1 MKRPPAM
8 ESRIMEKENIL
19 VGIAYSYF
27 NPALNPSSEGQSE
40 ATVAEV
46 ADSVFAAISDNGYNA
61 TVLPL
66 RESLMSLVRRVKE
79 LKVDVLINLCE
90 EFRNRPQL
98 ESNVAAMFEAFGI
111 PFTGCPSKALSICQD
126 KFKAKAILNAFGLPT
141 AKGWLATTS
150 DQKIDIPFPAIIKPN
165 QEDASLGIYQD
176 SVVRDQASLHERV
189 SKIIDVYKQAA
200 LVEEFIQGR
209 EFNVAVLETD
219 RLQALPVSEIDFSAM
234 PESAPHICSYEAKWF
249 EDHVLY
255 ATTPAVC
262 PAPISDGLRDKL
274 HQYALAAFQAMG
286 CRDYARVDFRM
297 GPDERIA
304 ILEVNPN
311 PDTSLDAGYARALKA
326 AGIEYAEF
334 WSLMIENALRRK
346 EEPWYSSDDVRIE
359 YPYFWHE
366 VLESAMRKKGRRWS
380 GQ

>member
-1 MKRPPAM
+1 MG
-8 ESRIMEKENIL
+8 SRIMEKENIL
-19 VGIAYSYF
+19 VGIAYSHF
-27 NPALNPSSEGQSE
+27 NPASSPSSEAQSE
-40 ATVAEV
+40 ATVADV
-46 ADSVFAAISDNGYNA
+46 AAAVYAAITEEGYNA
-61 TVLPL
+61 AILPL
-66 RESLMSLVRRVKE
+66 RESLLTLVRRVKE
-79 LKVDVLINLCE
+79 LKVDVVINLCE
-90 EFRNRPQL
+90 EFRSRPQL
-98 ESNVAAMFEAFGI
+98 EANVAAMFEAVGI

-141 AKGWLATTS
+141 AKGRLVTS
-150 DQKIDIPFPAIIKPN
+150 TDQNIDNIPFPAIVKPN

-176 SVVRDQASLHERV
+176 SVVHDAASLQQKV
-189 SKIIDVYKQAA
+189 GKIFEVYKQPA
-200 LVEEFIQGR
+200 LVEEFIQGQ

-219 RLQALPVSEIDFSAM
+219 RLQALPVSEIDFSGM

-255 ATTPAVC
+255 ATTPAMC
-262 PAPISDGLRDKL
+262 PAPISDALRDKL

-326 AGIEYAEF
+326 AGISYAGF

-346 EEPWYSSDDVRIE
+346 EEPWYSSDDVRSD
-359 YPYFWHE
+359 YPYFWHQ

-380 GQ
+380 AL

>member
-1 MKRPPAM
+1 M
-8 ESRIMEKENIL
+8 SD
-19 VGIAYSYF
+19 
-27 NPALNPSSEGQSE
+27 GQSE
-40 ATVAEV
+40 FSVATVAQV
-46 ADSVFAAISDNGYNA
+46 AECVYTAITGAGYNA
-61 TVLPL
+61 TVLAL
-66 RESLMSLVRRVKE
+66 RESLLSLVRRIRE

-98 ESNVAAMFEAFGI
+98 ESNVAAMFEACGI
-111 PFTGCPSKALSICQD
+111 PFTGNPSKALAICQD

-141 AKGWLATTS
+141 AKGWLVTTA
-150 DQKIDIPFPAIIKPN
+150 DQKIDIQFPAIVKPN

-176 SVVRDQASLHERV
+176 AVVRDPQTLQAKV

-219 RLQALPVSEIDFSAM
+219 RLQALPVSEIDFSGM
-234 PESAPHICSYEAKWF
+234 PESAPHICSYEAKWY

-255 ATTPAVC
+255 AATPAVC
-262 PAPISDGLRDKL
+262 PAPIDNGLRDRL
-274 HQYALAAFQAMG
+274 QQYALAAFQAMG

-297 GPDERIA
+297 GTDGRIA

-311 PDTSLDAGYARALKA
+311 PDTSLDAGYARALRA
-326 AGIEYAEF
+326 AGIDYAEF
-334 WSLMIENALRRK
+334 WSLMIENAFRRR

-366 VLESAMRKKGRRWS
+366 ILANAMRKKGRRWS

>member
-1 MKRPPAM
+1 
-8 ESRIMEKENIL
+8 MEKENIL
-19 VGIAYSYF
+19 VGIAYSHF
-27 NPALNPSSEGQSE
+27 NPALSPSNEGLSE

-46 ADSVFAAISDNGYNA
+46 ADSVYAAITDVGYNA
-61 TVLPL
+61 TILPL

-79 LKVDVLINLCE
+79 LKVDVLVNLCE
-90 EFRNRPQL
+90 EFRSRPQL
-98 ESNVAAMFEAFGI
+98 EANVAAMLEAVGI
-111 PFTGCPSKALSICQD
+111 PFTGCPSKALAICQD
-126 KFKAKAILNAFGLPT
+126 KFKAKAVLNAFGLPT
-141 AKGWLATTS
+141 AKGWLATTA
-150 DQKIDIPFPAIIKPN
+150 DQKIDIPFPAIVKPN

-176 SVVRDQASLHERV
+176 SVVRDAASLHERV
-189 SKIIDVYKQAA
+189 SKIINIYKQAA

-219 RLQALPVSEIDFSAM
+219 RLRALPVSEIDFSAM

-262 PAPISDGLRDKL
+262 PAPVSDGLRDKL
-274 HQYALAAFQAMG
+274 QQYAMAAFQAMG

-359 YPYFWHE
+359 YPYFWHQL
-366 VLESAMRKKGRRWS
+366 LESAMRKKGRRWS

>member
-1 MKRPPAM
+1 
-8 ESRIMEKENIL
+8 MEKENIL
-19 VGIAYSYF
+19 VGIAYSHF
-27 NPALNPSSEGQSE
+27 NPALSTTNDGQSE

-46 ADSVFAAISDNGYNA
+46 ADSVHAALSDDGYNA
-61 TVLPL
+61 TILPL
-66 RESLMSLVRRVKE
+66 RESLMSLVRRIKE

-90 EFRNRPQL
+90 EFRSRPQF

-111 PFTGCPSKALSICQD
+111 PFTGCSSKALAICQD

-141 AKGWLATTS
+141 ARGRLVTS
-150 DQKIDIPFPAIIKPN
+150 TDQKIDVPFPAIVKPN

-176 SVVRDQASLHERV
+176 SVVYDQASLQERV
-189 SKIIDVYKQAA
+189 GKIIGVYKQPA

-219 RLQALPVSEIDFSAM
+219 KLKALPVSEIDFSAM

-255 ATTPAVC
+255 TTTPAVC
-262 PAPISDGLRDKL
+262 PAPIDETLRDKL
-274 HQYALAAFQAMG
+274 HQHALAAFQAMG

-297 GPDERIA
+297 GSDGRLA

-311 PDTSLDAGYARALKA
+311 PDASLDAGYCRALGV
-326 AGIEYAEF
+326 AGIGYAQF
-334 WSLMIENALRRK
+334 WGLMIENAFRRK
-346 EEPWYSSDDVRIE
+346 EEPWFSSDDVRIE
-359 YPYFWHE
+359 YPVFWQQL
-366 VLESAMRKKGRRWS
+366 LENAVRKKGRRWS

>member
-1 MKRPPAM
+1 MA
-8 ESRIMEKENIL
+8 ESI
-19 VGIAYSYF
+19 
-27 NPALNPSSEGQSE
+27 
-40 ATVAEV
+40 
-46 ADSVFAAISDNGYNA
+46 FAAITDDGFNA
-61 TVLPL
+61 TILPL
-66 RESLMSLVRRVKE
+66 RESLMSLVRRIKE
-79 LKVDVLINLCE
+79 LKVDVVINLCE
-90 EFRNRPQL
+90 EFRGRPQL
-98 ESNVAAMFEAFGI
+98 EANVAGMFEAFGI
-111 PFTGCPSKALSICQD
+111 PFTGCPSKALTICQD

-141 AKGWLATTS
+141 AKGRLVTS
-150 DQKIDIPFPAIIKPN
+150 ADQKIDIPFPAIVKPN
-165 QEDASLGIYQD
+165 QEDASLGIFQD
-176 SVVRDQASLHERV
+176 SVVGDQASLQAKV
-189 SKIIDVYKQAA
+189 AKIIDVYKEPA

-255 ATTPAVC
+255 TTTPAVC
-262 PAPISDGLRDKL
+262 PAQIDDPLRERL

-297 GPDERIA
+297 GRDGRLA

-311 PDTSLDAGYARALKA
+311 PDSSLDAGYCRALTA
-326 AGIEYAEF
+326 AGIEYAQF

-346 EEPWYSSDDVRIE
+346 EEPWFSSDDVRIDT
-359 YPYFWHE
+359 PIFWQQL
-366 VLESAMRKKGRRWS
+366 LENAVRKKGRRWS

>member
-1 MKRPPAM
+1 
-8 ESRIMEKENIL
+8 MEKENIL
-19 VGIAYSYF
+19 VGIAYSHF
-27 NPALNPSSEGQSE
+27 NPALNPSSDGSSE

-46 ADSVFAAISDNGYNA
+46 ADSILAAISEDGYNA
-61 TVLPL
+61 VILPL
-66 RESLMSLVRRVKE
+66 RESLWNLVRRVKE

-90 EFRNRPQL
+90 EFRSRPQL
-98 ESNVAAMFEAFGI
+98 EANVAAAFEALAI
-111 PFTGCPSKALSICQD
+111 PFTGCPSKALAICQD

-141 AKGWLATTS
+141 AKGRLVTTT
-150 DQKIDIPFPAIIKPN
+150 DQKIDDIPFPAIVKPN

-176 SVVRDQASLHERV
+176 SVVHDPQALEEKV
-189 SKIIDVYKQAA
+189 NKIITVYKQPA

-219 RLQALPVSEIDFSAM
+219 SLRALPVSEIDFTSM

-249 EDHVLY
+249 ENHVLY

-262 PAPISDGLRDKL
+262 PAPVDEPVRDKL

-297 GPDERIA
+297 GQDGRIA

-311 PDTSLDAGYARALKA
+311 PDASLDAGYVRALKA
-326 AGIEYAEF
+326 AGIGYAEF

-359 YPYFWHE
+359 YPFFWHE
-366 VLESAMRKKGRRWS
+366 VLESAMRRKGRRWS
-380 GQ
+380 VQ

>member
-1 MKRPPAM
+1 M
-8 ESRIMEKENIL
+8 L

-27 NPALNPSSEGQSE
+27 NPALNPSNEGLSE

-46 ADSVFAAISDNGYNA
+46 ADSIFSAITDDGFNA
-61 TVLPL
+61 VMLPL
-66 RESLMSLVRRVKE
+66 RGSLLSLVRRIKE

-90 EFRNRPQL
+90 EFRSRPQL
-98 ESNVAAMFEAFGI
+98 EANVAAIFEALAI
-111 PFTGCPSKALSICQD
+111 PFTGCPSKALGICQD

-141 AKGWLATTS
+141 ARGMLVTS
-150 DQKIDIPFPAIIKPN
+150 ADQKIDNVPFPAIVKPN

-176 SVVRDQASLHERV
+176 SVVRDPQALHERV
-189 SKIIDVYKQAA
+189 NKIIDAYKQPA

-219 RLQALPVSEIDFSAM
+219 RLQALPVSEIDFSSM

-255 ATTPAVC
+255 ATTPAMC
-262 PAPISDGLRDKL
+262 PAPIDDSLRDKL

-297 GPDERIA
+297 GQDGRIA

-311 PDTSLDAGYARALKA
+311 PDSSLDAGYVRALKA
-326 AGIEYAEF
+326 AGISYSEF
-334 WSLMIENALRRK
+334 WNLLIGNALRRK
-346 EEPWYSSDDVRIE
+346 EEPWFSSDDVRIE
-359 YPYFWHE
+359 YPFFWHE

-380 GQ
+380 VL

>member
-1 MKRPPAM
+1 
-8 ESRIMEKENIL
+8 MEKENIL

-27 NPALNPSSEGQSE
+27 NPALIPSSEGQSE

-61 TVLPL
+61 TILPL

-111 PFTGCPSKALSICQD
+111 PFTGCPSKALAICQD

-141 AKGWLATTS
+141 AKGWLATSS
-150 DQKIDIPFPAIIKPN
+150 DQKINIPFPAIVKPN

-176 SVVRDQASLHERV
+176 SVVHDQASLQGRV
-189 SKIIDVYKQAA
+189 SKIIDVYKQGA

-262 PAPISDGLRDKL
+262 PASVSDGLRDKL

-326 AGIEYAEF
+326 AGIDYAEF

-359 YPYFWHE
+359 YPYFWHQ

>member
-1 MKRPPAM
+1 
-8 ESRIMEKENIL
+8 MEKENIL
-19 VGIAYSYF
+19 VGIAYSHF
-27 NPALNPSSEGQSE
+27 NPALNPSNTGLSE

-46 ADSVFAAISDNGYNA
+46 ADSVFSALSEDGFNA
-61 TVLPL
+61 MILPL
-66 RESLMSLVRRVKE
+66 RESLLSLVRRIKE
-79 LKVDVLINLCE
+79 LKVDVVINLCE
-90 EFRNRPQL
+90 EFRHRPQL
-98 ESNVAAMFEAFGI
+98 ESNVAAIFEALGI

-141 AKGWLATTS
+141 AKGRLVSST
-150 DQKIDIPFPAIIKPN
+150 DQKIDNIPFPAIVKPN

-176 SVVRDQASLHERV
+176 AVVRDPQALQEKV
-189 SKIIDVYKQAA
+189 NKIIDAYQQPA

-219 RLQALPVSEIDFSAM
+219 KLQALPVSEIDFSSM

-255 ATTPAVC
+255 AATPAIC
-262 PAPISDGLRDKL
+262 PAPIEDALRDKL
-274 HQYALAAFQAMG
+274 QQYAMAAFQAMG

-297 GPDERIA
+297 GSDGRIA

-311 PDTSLDAGYARALKA
+311 PDSSLDAGYVRALRA
-326 AGIEYAEF
+326 AGLGFAEF
-334 WSLMIENALRRK
+334 WRLMIENALRRK

-359 YPYFWHE
+359 YPFFWHE

-380 GQ
+380 AL

>member
-1 MKRPPAM
+1 
-8 ESRIMEKENIL
+8 MEKENIL
-19 VGIAYSYF
+19 VGIAYSHF
-27 NPALNPSSEGQSE
+27 NPALSPSSEGQSE

-46 ADSVFAAISDNGYNA
+46 AASVFTAISDYGYNA
-61 TVLPL
+61 TILPL

-90 EFRNRPQL
+90 EFRSRPQL
-98 ESNVAAMFEAFGI
+98 EANVAATFEAVGI
-111 PFTGCPSKALSICQD
+111 TFTGCPSKALAICQD

-141 AKGWLATTS
+141 AKGWLATTA
-150 DQKIDIPFPAIIKPN
+150 DQKIDIPYPAIVKPN

-176 SVVRDQASLHERV
+176 SVVRDAAALQERV
-189 SKIIDVYKQAA
+189 GKIINIYKQGA

-219 RLQALPVSEIDFSAM
+219 QLQALPVSEIDFSAM

-262 PAPISDGLRDKL
+262 PAPVNDGLRDKL
-274 HQYALAAFQAMG
+274 QQYAKAAFQAMG

-326 AGIEYAEF
+326 AGIDYAEF

-359 YPYFWHE
+359 YPYFWHQL
-366 VLESAMRKKGRRWS
+366 LESAMRKKGRRWS
-380 GQ
+380 AQ

>member
-1 MKRPPAM
+1 M
-8 ESRIMEKENIL
+8 ERENIT
-19 VGIAYSYF
+19 VGIAYTSYDPVI
-27 NPALNPSSEGQSE
+27 NRPNERLSE
-40 ATVAEV
+40 ASVADVAE
-46 ADSVFAAISDNGYNA
+46 SVFTAITDIGYTAAI
-61 TVLPL
+61 TPL
-66 RESLMSLVRRVKE
+66 HESLMSFVRRIRE

-90 EFRNRPQL
+90 EFLGRPQL
-98 ESNVAAMFEAFGI
+98 EANVAAGFEAIGI
-111 PFTGCPSKALSICQD
+111 PFTGNTSKALSICQD

-141 AKGWLATTS
+141 AKGRLVTS
-150 DQKIDIPFPAIIKPN
+150 ADQKIDIPFPAIVKPN

-176 SVVRDQASLHERV
+176 SVVRDPQALQEKV
-189 SKIIDVYKQAA
+189 NKIIDAYRQPA

-209 EFNVAVLETD
+209 EFNVAVLVSD
-219 RLQALPVSEIDFSAM
+219 RLQALPVSEIDFSSM

-255 ATTPAVC
+255 ATTPAIC
-262 PAPISDGLRDKL
+262 PAPIDDTLRDKL

-297 GPDERIA
+297 GPDGRIA

-311 PDTSLDAGYARALKA
+311 PDTSLDAGFVRALKA
-326 AGIEYAEF
+326 AGIDYAEF
-334 WSLMIENALRRK
+334 WSRMIENALRRK

-359 YPYFWHE
+359 YPFFWHQ
-366 VLESAMRKKGRRWS
+366 VLESAMGKKGRRWS

>member
-1 MKRPPAM
+1 M
-8 ESRIMEKENIL
+8 
-19 VGIAYSYF
+19 
-27 NPALNPSSEGQSE
+27 
-40 ATVAEV
+40 
-46 ADSVFAAISDNGYNA
+46 ADSIFTAITDDGYNA
-61 TVLPL
+61 TILPL
-66 RESLMSLVRRVKE
+66 RESLLSLVRRIKE
-79 LKVDVLINLCE
+79 LKVDVVINLCE
-90 EFRNRPQL
+90 EFRGRPQL
-98 ESNVAAMFEAFGI
+98 EANVAGMFEALGI
-111 PFTGCPSKALSICQD
+111 PFTGCPSKALTICQD

-141 AKGWLATTS
+141 AKGRLVTS
-150 DQKIDIPFPAIIKPN
+150 ADQKIDVPFPAIVKPN
-165 QEDASLGIYQD
+165 QEDASLGIFQD
-176 SVVRDQASLHERV
+176 SVVRDPTALQEKV
-189 SKIIDVYKQAA
+189 GKIIDVYREPA

-255 ATTPAVC
+255 TTTPAVC
-262 PAPISDGLRDKL
+262 PAPIDAPLRERL

-297 GPDERIA
+297 GQDGRLA

-311 PDTSLDAGYARALKA
+311 PDSSLDAGYCRALTA
-326 AGIEYAEF
+326 AGIEYAQF

-346 EEPWYSSDDVRIE
+346 EEPWFSSDDVRIDA
-359 YPYFWHE
+359 PIFWQQL
-366 VLESAMRKKGRRWS
+366 LENAVRKKGRRWS

>member
-1 MKRPPAM
+1 
-8 ESRIMEKENIL
+8 MEKENIL
-19 VGIAYSYF
+19 VGIAYSHF
-27 NPALNPSSEGQSE
+27 NPANSPSSEGQSE

-46 ADSVFAAISDNGYNA
+46 AASVYAAITEEGYNA
-61 TVLPL
+61 AIFPL
-66 RESLMSLVRRVKE
+66 RESLLSLVRRVKE
-79 LKVDVLINLCE
+79 LKADVVINLCE
-90 EFRNRPQL
+90 EFHNRPQL
-98 ESNVAAMFEAFGI
+98 EANVAAMFEAVGI

-141 AKGWLATTS
+141 AKGRLVTS
-150 DQKIDIPFPAIIKPN
+150 TDQNIDNIPFPAIVKPN

-176 SVVRDQASLHERV
+176 SVVHDVASLQQKVE
-189 SKIIDVYKQAA
+189 KIIGIYKQPA

-219 RLQALPVSEIDFSAM
+219 RLQALPVSEIDFSGM

-255 ATTPAVC
+255 ATTPAMC
-262 PAPISDGLRDKL
+262 PAPISDALRDKL

-326 AGIEYAEF
+326 AGISYAGF
-334 WSLMIENALRRK
+334 WGLMIENALRRK

-359 YPYFWHE
+359 YPFFWHQ
-366 VLESAMRKKGRRWS
+366 VLESTMRKKGRRWS
-380 GQ
+380 AL

>member
-1 MKRPPAM
+1 M

-19 VGIAYSYF
+19 VGIAYSHF
-27 NPALNPSSEGQSE
+27 NPALSPSNEGQSE

-46 ADSVFAAISDNGYNA
+46 ADSVYAAITDAGYNA
-61 TVLPL
+61 TILPL

-79 LKVDVLINLCE
+79 LKVDVLVNLCE
-90 EFRNRPQL
+90 EFRSRPQL
-98 ESNVAAMFEAFGI
+98 EANVAAMFEAVGI
-111 PFTGCPSKALSICQD
+111 PFTGCPSKALAICQD
-126 KFKAKAILNAFGLPT
+126 KFKAKAVLNAFGLPT
-141 AKGWLATTS
+141 AKGWLATTA
-150 DQKIDIPFPAIIKPN
+150 DQKVDIPFPAIVKPN

-176 SVVRDQASLHERV
+176 SVVRDAASLHERV
-189 SKIIDVYKQAA
+189 SKIINIYKQAA

-219 RLQALPVSEIDFSAM
+219 RLRALPVSEIDFSAM

-262 PAPISDGLRDKL
+262 PAPINDGLRDKL
-274 HQYALAAFQAMG
+274 QQYAMAAFQAMG

-334 WSLMIENALRRK
+334 WTLMIENALRRK

-359 YPYFWHE
+359 YPYFWHQL
-366 VLESAMRKKGRRWS
+366 LESAMRKKGRRWS